1 MIPWIEK
8 SAVNEVGFCTESDPK
23 INNCPDTIKNFNL
36 KPSTGKLILANRLTH
51 TKTSNTE

>member
-36 KPSTGKLILANRLTH
+36 KPSTGKLILANRTH
-51 TKTSNTE
+51 SYQDF